1 MNNSITDALATSIA
15 NAATSQ
21 LPAIVEPSTVDDNQ
35 SLEVLPS
42 YEEATSRPNSR
53 RNSFDID
60 VPSYE
65 VATSQPNSRRS
76 SFNLEVP
83 SDSQPNSRKS
93 SISIDIL
100 ESF

>member
-1 MNNSITDALATSIA
+1 MDNSITDVLAS
-15 NAATSQ
+15 SQ
-21 LPAIVEPSTVDDNQ
+21 LPTIVEPSTVDDDQ

-53 RNSFDID
+53 RNSIDID

-65 VATSQPNSRRS
+65 VATSQQNSRRN

-83 SDSQPNSRKS
+83 STSHPDSRRS
-93 SISIDIL
+93 SINIDIIA
-100 ESF
+100 SF